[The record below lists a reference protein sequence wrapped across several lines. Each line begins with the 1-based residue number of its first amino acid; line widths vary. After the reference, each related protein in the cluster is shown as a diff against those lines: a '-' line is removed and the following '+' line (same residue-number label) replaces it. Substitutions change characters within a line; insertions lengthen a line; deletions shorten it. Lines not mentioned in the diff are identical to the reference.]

1 MKLLRRLEIPGSSKR
16 IDLLVGDLS
25 AIPAEHAVDVLIIS
39 AFPNEY
45 LPTPHSLVGALD
57 RRGLSVRALA
67 KDRAEDLTENFACW
81 LSKPIDPGL
90 GLNFSRLLCF
100 EPLRRGRAA
109 EVVGEIFRALA
120 PFTFAPPNIRSIAT
134 PLLASGDQGQPAE
147 EMLQALL
154 EAAVN
159 WLARGFPV
167 ETVKIVMLPGA
178 DQDDMEDLFVSEAQ
192 RLVAGKP
199 RPATVSGPERPRAS
213 IGGVSLESF
222 RQVSPAD
229 YGVGLEATSQSV
241 SLPGVPAQGYD
252 VFISYSRK
260 DQAAAQHLYDC
271 LTNANL
277 NVFMDRHAL
286 DLGAAWQQEIFDAL
300 EACRSTAVLYSP
312 DFLQSKVCKDEFNI
326 AWMRRRETDAPLF
339 PILVR
344 DAALPTYMRLLNYAD
359 CRTSDTAKIAEAAST
374 VVATLGR

>member
-1 MKLLRRLEIPGSSKR
+1 MKLLRRLEIPGSSKK

-25 AIPAEHAVDVLIIS
+25 AIPPEHAVDILIIS
-39 AFPNEY
+39 AFPNDY
-45 LPTPHSLVGALD
+45 QPTANSLVGALG
-57 RRGLSVRALA
+57 RRGLSVQALA
-67 KDRAEDLTENFACW
+67 EDRAEDLTESFACW
-81 LSKPIDPGL
+81 LSKPIDPRL
-90 GLNFSRLLCF
+90 ELNFSRILCF

-109 EVVGEIFRALA
+109 ELVGEVFQALA
-120 PFTFAPPNIRSIAT
+120 PFAFAPPSIRSVAT
-134 PLLASGDQGQPAE
+134 PILASGDQRQSAE

-154 EAAVN
+154 EAAFN
-159 WLARGFPV
+159 WLVRGFPV
-167 ETVKIVMLPGA
+167 ETVKIVMRPGA
-178 DQDDMEDLFVSEAQ
+178 EQDELEELFVSEAQ
-192 RLVAGKP
+192 RLASGRP
-199 RPATVSGPERPRAS
+199 RPATVDGPERPRAR
-213 IGGVSLESF
+213 IGGYSLEHF

-229 YGVGLEATSQSV
+229 YSVGLEATSQSV
-241 SLPGVPAQGYD
+241 SLPGLPAQAYD

-260 DQAAAQHLYDC
+260 DEAAAQHLYDC
-271 LTNANL
+271 LTNAKL
-277 NVFMDRHAL
+277 SVFMDRHAL

-374 VVATLGR
+374 VVASLGR